1 MAKLHIEVK
10 THGLSFPA
18 AVVREI
24 WHVMHVLHMDKLGNL
39 IVRLKIDDDEP
50 INQILIFDGD
60 RFAYYWE
67 NDWDEG
73 AEKVTILG
81 FMFVD
86 EIEMVEMGTEER
98 MMTDYGKD

>member
-10 THGLSFPA
+10 EEGLSFYA
-18 AVVREI
+18 AVIREI
-24 WHVMHVLHMDKLGNL
+24 WHSMYVLHMNKLGDL

-50 INQILIFDGD
+50 TNQILLFDGD
-60 RFAYYWE
+60 AFAYSWY

-73 AEKVTILG
+73 AEKVIILG

-86 EIEMVEMGTEER
+86 EIEMVAMGIENEE
-98 MMTDYGKD
+98 

>member
-10 THGLSFPA
+10 TRGLSFYA

-24 WHVMHVLHMDKLGNL
+24 WHAMDVLHMNKLGDL

-50 INQILIFDGD
+50 INQILLFDGD
-60 RFAYYWE
+60 KFGYYWY

-86 EIEMVEMGTEER
+86 EIEMIEMGIEEGR
-98 MMTDYGKD
+98 MKDYEQD